1 MTKQE
6 FLAMSLPIYKNK
18 LLSELEGESFQPYSD
33 NPFYMVSNLG
43 RIKSIDR
50 EVNHNY
56 GGKAIKKSKILT
68 QTENQSGYLSVGIT
82 FEGKTKNVRVSRM
95 VATTFIPNYENKP
108 QVNHIN
114 GDKKDNRV
122 ENLEW
127 ATSGENVR
135 HAWNNNLAKKQ
146 SSFLYIQRR
155 LEYINKYI
163 THGVR
168 VVTPIGFGVVIIDQS
183 CYRIQYDNG
192 KLENLVKSVRF
203 WRERFKLCLRSLSDL
218 TKPIEHKGEK
228 FVPIIELLKNSSFD
242 TSKMSE
248 EEIMSFGE
256 VYSRI
261 DLITLNDL
269 PLYLQWHFDLFG
281 GIESGEAIN
290 VNTLDTNPYK

>member
-1 MTKQE
+1 
-6 FLAMSLPIYKNK
+6 
-18 LLSELEGESFQPYSD
+18 
-33 NPFYMVSNLG
+33 MVSNLG

-155 LEYINKYI
+155 LEVHKQIYNTWGKGSDSNRLWGRY
-163 THGVR
+163 
-168 VVTPIGFGVVIIDQS
+168 
-183 CYRIQYDNG
+183 YR
-192 KLENLVKSVRF
+192 
-203 WRERFKLCLRSLSDL
+203 
-218 TKPIEHKGEK
+218 P
-228 FVPIIELLKNSSFD
+228 ELLSYP
-242 TSKMSE
+242 
-248 EEIMSFGE
+248 I
-256 VYSRI
+256 
-261 DLITLNDL
+261 
-269 PLYLQWHFDLFG
+269 
-281 GIESGEAIN
+281 
-290 VNTLDTNPYK
+290 